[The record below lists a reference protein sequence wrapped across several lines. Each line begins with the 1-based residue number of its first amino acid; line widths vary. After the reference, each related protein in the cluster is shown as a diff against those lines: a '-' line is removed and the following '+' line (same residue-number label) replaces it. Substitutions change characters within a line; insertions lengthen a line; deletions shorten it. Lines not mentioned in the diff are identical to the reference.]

1 MDTPSHICMGAA
13 VGLCAATIANNSG
26 LEVNTTSVVVL
37 SIIANSFPDI
47 DVIFKLKSNYSYIN
61 YHRGFSH
68 SVLFAFIWII
78 LLSVLGFFFNGA
90 QHYFF
95 YLIVAALGIGLHL
108 FTDLL
113 NGYGVQ
119 FLWPFKRKWIAFG
132 LTYTFDVLLFTL
144 HAIAF
149 AAIFLLG
156 APVLVTFGIIYA
168 ILIAYIISAYFY
180 HYYLKQQLVHK
191 YGKLKR
197 LILQSRSTPF
207 KWKYVYET
215 YDKNFYMGL
224 INKKTITQLRYEK
237 RMEVL
242 DPELEKEL
250 MKDKKVKAFIDFTP
264 IFNYEVSHEDD
275 GSMVIKFY
283 DLRYLMVKNDNQ
295 YYIFNCIAKVKDNV
309 ILKSYIGFTVAKG
322 NEEKK
327 FDKIKEKK
335 QMKEIESLN
344 NIEN

>member
-13 VGLCAATIANNSG
+13 VGLCASTIANSHG
-26 LEVNTTSVVVL
+26 IEVATSSVVVL

-47 DVIFKLKSNYSYIN
+47 DVLFKLKSEHSYIN

-68 SVLFAFIWII
+68 SALFAVIWII
-78 LLSVLGFFFNGA
+78 LLSVLGFIFNGYE
-90 QHYFF
+90 HYFF
-95 YLIVAALGIGLHL
+95 YLILVSIGIGLHL

-132 LTYTFDVLLFTL
+132 LTYTFDVLLFSL
-144 HAIAF
+144 HIVAF

-156 APVLVTFGIIYA
+156 TPVLITFGIVYS
-168 ILIAYIISAYFY
+168 ILILYIITAYFY

-224 INKKTITQLRYEK
+224 IYKKKITQLRYEK
-237 RMEVL
+237 RQEIL

-264 IFNYEVSHEDD
+264 IFNYEITHEPD

-295 YYIFNCIAKVKDNV
+295 YYIFNCIVRVKNNV
-309 ILKSYIGFTVAKG
+309 ILKSYIGFIVSKG

-327 FDKIKEKK
+327 FDKIKEKSK
-335 QMKEIESLN
+335 RIKKRKDISV
-344 NIEN
+344 